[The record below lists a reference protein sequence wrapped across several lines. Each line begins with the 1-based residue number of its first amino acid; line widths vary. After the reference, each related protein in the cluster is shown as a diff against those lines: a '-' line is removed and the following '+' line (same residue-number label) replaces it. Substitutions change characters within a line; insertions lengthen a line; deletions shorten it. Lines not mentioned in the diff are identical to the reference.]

1 MKIEINFEH
10 PYMDAKTIEELTIAD
25 LDCFYADADEVSS
38 LNLFLFW
45 RHRCTDCTAKKIEK
59 RLHGVRF

>member
-38 LNLFLFW
+38 LNLFFILEASL
-45 RHRCTDCTAKKIEK
+45 H
-59 RLHGVRF
+59 RLHLSLIHI